1 LADAFAFSF
10 LLSPFSFR
18 SEHITR
24 KIRSLNEQGG
34 SMADMKDPRTRIA
47 ALTGGAI
54 LVLLGALFLLNN
66 FYRFLNAERV
76 WPLFLLIPVIPLAI
90 NWAEKGRPAA
100 GAVIPITILVFYC
113 GYFLWLTHTSWAGA
127 GTTWPNFMIAP
138 GLGFLLLFFMVRRTG
153 LLAPAF
159 ILLGLAA
166 LFYSAI
172 YNNSLPL
179 GGFLVLAGVV
189 LVFGSRKSGQ

>member
-1 LADAFAFSF
+1 
-10 LLSPFSFR
+10 
-18 SEHITR
+18 
-24 KIRSLNEQGG
+24 
-34 SMADMKDPRTRIA
+34 MADGKDSRTRMA
-47 ALTGGAI
+47 ALAGGAV
-54 LVLLGALFLLNN
+54 LVLLGVLFLLNN

-90 NWAEKGRPAA
+90 QWLEKGREAA

-113 GYFLWLTHTSWAGA
+113 GYFLWLTHTSWMGA
-127 GTTWPNFMIAP
+127 GTTWPNYLIAP
-138 GLGFLLLFFMVRRTG
+138 GLGFLLLYFIERKTG
-153 LLAPAF
+153 LLVPAF

-179 GGFLVLAGVV
+179 GGFLVLAGAV
-189 LVFGSRKSGQ
+189 LVLSGRKKASRQ